1 MPEQYQYDYL
11 GYIGDSRISVCTD
24 ALGSHIILKSGKD
37 TKISQDFRSHEKA
50 KSIATDLLDG
60 KLSPKDIIAWESPIK
75 TVDSLFFLLAMKD
88 MEEVVYMEIGNRT
101 WDDLEPFDRGRLLKA
116 YDNLLTDKIFYAIQ
130 EEIPI
135 EDVDCLVGQSQYFEL
150 RMEEKFPG
158 FTGLKENI
166 KMYLF
171 KRLKTDLLYKYQTIL
186 TQNCVLM
193 ENLMKVDSGEIDPFR
208 LDFQII

>member
-1 MPEQYQYDYL
+1 
-11 GYIGDSRISVCTD
+11 
-24 ALGSHIILKSGKD
+24 
-37 TKISQDFRSHEKA
+37 
-50 KSIATDLLDG
+50 
-60 KLSPKDIIAWESPIK
+60 
-75 TVDSLFFLLAMKD
+75 
-88 MEEVVYMEIGNRT
+88 MEIGNRT
-101 WDDLEPFDRGRLLKA
+101 WDDLEPSERGRLLKA

-150 RMEEKFPG
+150 RMEEKLPG

-193 ENLMKVDSGEIDPFR
+193 ENLMKVGSGEIDPFR
-208 LDFQII
+208 LDFQIT